1 MARANRVRELWQ
13 AGKPVIN
20 SWCGIPS
27 SFSAEVMA
35 HPGWDLLVVDMQHGM
50 IDYQIMVT
58 MLQGIST
65 TKTVPLVRVPWND
78 PAHIQKALDAGA
90 YGIICPM
97 INTRA
102 EAEKLVD
109 SMRYAPLGHRS
120 SGPIRAS
127 LYGGADY
134 HAKANDIVVA
144 FGMIETAEAIEN
156 LDQILSVKGLDA
168 VYVGPSDLSISHG
181 YPPGGDKPDEW
192 MMTALKKVLDAV
204 QAARRQARHP
214 LWRTGLRQKNDRD
227 GLYVRHGR
235 RRHPLCDDGRPAA
248 AVAEM
253 RRARRRSPA
262 PAAAAP
268 ARTDPLANP
277 IAQAGARR
285 DPALASVLPASPA
298 RGRTARP

>member
-20 SWCGIPS
+20 SWLGIPS

-35 HPGWDLLVVDMQHGM
+35 HAGWDSLVVDMQHGM
-50 IDYQIMVT
+50 IDYQMMVT

-65 TKTVPLVRVPWND
+65 TETVPLVRVPWND

-102 EAEKLVD
+102 EAEKFVD

-144 FGMIETAEAIEN
+144 FGMIETAEAIDN
-156 LDQILSVKGLDA
+156 LDEILSTSRGSTRSMSA
-168 VYVGPSDLSISHG
+168 PSDLSISHG
-181 YPPGGDKPDEW
+181 YPPGRRQARRMDDGGAEKG
-192 MMTALKKVLDAV
+192 ARRL

-214 LWRTGLRQKNDRD
+214 L
-227 GLYVRHGR
+227 
-235 RRHPLCDDGRPAA
+235 
-248 AVAEM
+248 
-253 RRARRRSPA
+253 RRAG
-262 PAAAAP
+262 
-268 ARTDPLANP
+268 LC
-277 IAQAGARR
+277 
-285 DPALASVLPASPA
+285 AS
-298 RGRTARP
+298 R